1 MFYRLRAK
9 YKSILIFS
17 LLKQNRQHP
26 PETRTAWT
34 GAKVPRNGLILYKIR
49 NDSQP

>member
-9 YKSILIFS
+9 YKSILILS
-17 LLKQNRQHP
+17 LLEKSRRHQ
-26 PETRTAWT
+26 PEARTAWT
-34 GAKVPRNGLILYKIR
+34 GAKVAKNGLILYKIR